1 MRVGERK
8 SEKKKERE
16 RKRRRKRE
24 RERKRKNKI
33 ENGKKERQE
42 SFLVESF
49 EKIRA

>member
-24 RERKRKNKI
+24 REREKNKI